1 MSRLL
6 MVCTANI
13 CRSPMAQVVTT
24 HAAIQAGLGS
34 GTQVDSAGTRA
45 SWLSA
50 RPDVRANAA
59 LTERGYRVGRL
70 RSRRVATK
78 DFTRFDLILAMDQSN
93 LDDLRRICPPEHVHK
108 LHLFL
113 EFAPELGLRE
123 VPDPYYG
130 GANGFEHVLDLCEAA
145 ARGLIRQIGSQG
157 GPHSPTPPLAN
168 QTL

>member
-1 MSRLL
+1 MTRLL

-24 HAAIQAGLGS
+24 HFAGQAGWGAQ
-34 GTQVDSAGTRA
+34 TQVDSAGTRA

-50 RPDVRANAA
+50 RPDVRASAA
-59 LTERGYRVGRL
+59 LVERGYRVGRL
-70 RSRRVATK
+70 RSRRVASK

-93 LDDLRRICPPEHVHK
+93 LDDLRRICPPEQVHK
-108 LHLFL
+108 LRLFL
-113 EFAPELGLRE
+113 EFAPELALRE

-145 ARGLIRQIGSQG
+145 ARGLIRQIGSRG
-157 GPHSPTPPLAN
+157 GPHAQILPPAH

>member
-1 MSRLL
+1 MTRLL

-13 CRSPMAQVVTT
+13 CRSPMAQVVTA
-24 HAAIQAGLGS
+24 HFAGQAGLAAD
-34 GTQVDSAGTRA
+34 TQIDSAGTRA

-59 LTERGYRVGRL
+59 LLDRGYRVGRL

-78 DFTRFDLILAMDQSN
+78 DFARFDLILAMDQSN
-93 LDDLRRICPPEHVHK
+93 LDDLRQICPPEHVHK
-108 LHLFL
+108 LRLFL
-113 EFAPELGLRE
+113 EFAPELRLRE

-145 ARGLIRQIGSQG
+145 ARGLIRQIGSHG
-157 GPHSPTPPLAN
+157 GLHSPIPPPAN

>member
-1 MSRLL
+1 MTRLL

-13 CRSPMAQVVTT
+13 CRSPMAQVVTA
-24 HAAIQAGLGS
+24 HFAGKAGMAAD
-34 GTQVDSAGTRA
+34 TQIDSAGTRA

-59 LTERGYRVGRL
+59 LLDRGYRVGRL

-78 DFTRFDLILAMDQSN
+78 DFARFDLLLAMDQSN
-93 LDDLRRICPPEHVHK
+93 LDDLRQICPPEHVHK
-108 LHLFL
+108 LRLFL
-113 EFAPELGLRE
+113 EFAPELRLRE

-145 ARGLIRQIGSQG
+145 ARGLIRQICSRG
-157 GPHSPTPPLAN
+157 GLHSPIPPPAN